1 MALGKQE
8 SQALRL
14 LIHSTGDPQRCLRRR
29 SSHAGRRG
37 WGHHRAGQD
46 GEGGRTRLIRHKDSA
61 TLVQTSRATKICSQS
76 LSGPISSPCRESRP
90 LEGFGALV

>member
-14 LIHSTGDPQRCLRRR
+14 LIRSTADPQRSLRRR

-37 WGHHRAGQD
+37 SGHYRAGQD
-46 GEGGRTRLIRHKDSA
+46 GEGGRARLIRHKSGA
-61 TLVQTSRATKICSQS
+61 PLVQTSRATKICGQS